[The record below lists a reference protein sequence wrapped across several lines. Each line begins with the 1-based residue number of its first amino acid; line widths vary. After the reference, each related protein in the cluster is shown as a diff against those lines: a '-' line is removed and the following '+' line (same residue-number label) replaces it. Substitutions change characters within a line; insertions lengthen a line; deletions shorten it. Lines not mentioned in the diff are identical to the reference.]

1 MLSKAFKWLQN
12 TGKKCFKQ
20 CKLVWL
26 FYSVLYSLFI
36 MMFYVILNDDK
47 IKVRQFLN
55 DLIMQVHISKNAE
68 IFHWLK

>member
-1 MLSKAFKWLQN
+1 
-12 TGKKCFKQ
+12 
-20 CKLVWL
+20 
-26 FYSVLYSLFI
+26 
-36 MMFYVILNDDK
+36 MFYVILNDDK